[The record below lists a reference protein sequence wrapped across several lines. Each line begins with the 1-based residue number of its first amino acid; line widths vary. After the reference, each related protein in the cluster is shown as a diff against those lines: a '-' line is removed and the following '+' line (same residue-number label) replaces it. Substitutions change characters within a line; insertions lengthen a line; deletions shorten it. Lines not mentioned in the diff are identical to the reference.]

1 MAGGKSKEMEK
12 LRAPLASVS
21 ELLAGIGFVPFNT
34 ELTDSNLAD
43 GENEYST
50 SDRILSSLI
59 VGLQSSELLA
69 TNSATKIIEI

>member
-1 MAGGKSKEMEK
+1 MAGGKCNEME
-12 LRAPLASVS
+12 RPLALIASVS

-59 VGLQSSELLA
+59 VVLPSFELLT

>member
-1 MAGGKSKEMEK
+1 MASGKSNEME
-12 LRAPLASVS
+12 RPLAPIASTL
-21 ELLAGIGFVPFNT
+21 ELLTGIGFVPFNI

-59 VGLQSSELLA
+59 VGLPSFELLA
-69 TNSATKIIEI
+69 TNSVTKIIKI

>member
-1 MAGGKSKEMEK
+1 MAGGKSNEMER
-12 LRAPLASVS
+12 LLAPLASVS